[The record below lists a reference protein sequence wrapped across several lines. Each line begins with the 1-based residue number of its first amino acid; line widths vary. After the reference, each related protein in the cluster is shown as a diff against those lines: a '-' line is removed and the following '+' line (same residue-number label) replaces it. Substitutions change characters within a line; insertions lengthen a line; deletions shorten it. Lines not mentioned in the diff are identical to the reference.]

1 MRQWKVIYLSSSET
15 MDIEYLLEEIKWL
28 NVQNVELT
36 FQSRRRH
43 GLWLAVQT
51 NLEREL
57 S

>member
-36 FQSRRRH
+36 FQSLRRH

>member
-1 MRQWKVIYLSSSET
+1 